1 MADPSYYMRYPG
13 FRNKAVTL
21 SYDDGVAADAH
32 LVEIL
37 DRYGLKCTF
46 NINAGFF
53 GEPMSNNRGRRM
65 LREEM
70 EGLLL
75 GSAHEIAAH
84 GYKHKHLTALPSPQL
99 FYEILRDKREL
110 EEIAKRPILGM
121 AYAMGDFDDRVIAL
135 LKKAGI
141 GYARTVKSTRAFR
154 TPIDFLSWH
163 PTCHHNDPKL
173 MELADAFVKN
183 TSDNDRPL
191 LFYLWG
197 HSYEFD
203 EQHDNNWHVIE
214 EFAAYI
220 GGREDIWYATNGEI
234 LSYISAYR
242 ALIFDVDGRSVYNP
256 TATDVYLHLNGKDT
270 VTTSGAVTLLI

>member
-197 HSYEFD
+197 HSYEFNVD
-203 EQHDNNWHVIE
+203 GNWDVIE
-214 EFAAYI
+214 RFAAFM
-220 GGREDIWYATNGEI
+220 GGREDLWYVTNGE
-234 LSYISAYR
+234 LFTYVQAYR
-242 ALIFDVDGRSVYNP
+242 ALQLDAEGKTVYNP
-256 TATDVYLHLNGKDT
+256 SAIDVYFSKDFKDICAPAGK
-270 VTTSGAVTLLI
+270 TTKL

>member
-21 SYDDGVAADAH
+21 SYDDGITPDAR
-32 LVEIL
+32 LIEIL

-46 NINAGFF
+46 NINSGYYGA
-53 GEPMSNNRGRRM
+53 PMTRSEGRRFY
-65 LREEM
+65 REEI
-70 EGLLL
+70 ESLLV
-75 GSAHEIAAH
+75 GSVHEIAAH
-84 GYKHKHLTALPSPQL
+84 GYKHKHLTALPAPQIL
-99 FYEILRDKREL
+99 YEVLHDKQEL
-110 EEIAKRPILGM
+110 EALAKRPILGM

-197 HSYEFD
+197 HSYEFN
-203 EQHDNNWHVIE
+203 EGDNWDIIE
-214 EFAAYI
+214 RFASFI
-220 GGREDIWYATNGEI
+220 GGREDLWYVTNGE
-234 LSYISAYR
+234 LYTYVQAYR
-242 ALIFDVDGRSVYNP
+242 ALQFDAEGKTVYNP
-256 TATDVYLHLNGKDT
+256 SAIDVYFSKDFKDICAPAGKIT
-270 VTTSGAVTLLI
+270 KM